1 MSGDALSGEGLM
13 GLPLVGVRVLDASH
27 IVAGPF
33 CSLIL
38 ADMGAEV
45 IKIERP
51 GSGELARGRGP
62 FVSGDGGGR
71 VSSRFLGV
79 NRNKKSVSIDL
90 RHPRCKR
97 AFEELVGASD
107 VLVDNWGAGAFRR
120 LGLGYERLREINPGL
135 VYASITGYG
144 DGAGRDG
151 DGAGVAGHRD
161 GSGRGGDGA
170 GRGGDGAGLGGPY
183 SGWPANNMAIQAMA
197 GWMEL
202 TGDPAGPPQAVG
214 DNVGDSIPGLWA
226 ALSIVL
232 ALETRRQTG
241 RGQFID
247 VAMYECLVA
256 HIESN
261 LNHYHATGAAPGR
274 SHDRMATAGV
284 TFRAKDGYVVLA
296 GARSAER
303 LRALWRTIGRPD
315 LAEDPRFLG
324 GETGGDFFVEE
335 FVPAIEG
342 WSVSRGKLEV
352 AEALVALGFS
362 MGMAQTME
370 ELAGCPHL
378 AGRGMFVETGDTLG
392 GRFRAAR
399 TPVRLTG
406 CVEPLAGT
414 PPGLGE
420 HNREILCGIGGMSV
434 AEVEALTAEGAL

>member
-1 MSGDALSGEGLM
+1 MSGDGGM
-13 GLPLVGVRVLDASH
+13 VLPLEGVRVLDATH

-51 GSGELARGRGP
+51 GTGDLARGRGP
-62 FVSGDGGGR
+62 FVAGADGGR

-107 VLVDNWGAGAFRR
+107 VLVDNWGSGAFRR

-135 VYASITGYG
+135 IYASITGYG
-144 DGAGRDG
+144 D
-151 DGAGVAGHRD
+151 
-161 GSGRGGDGA
+161 S
-170 GRGGDGAGLGGPY
+170 AGLTGPY
-183 SGWPANNMAIQAMA
+183 SRWPANNMAIQAMA

-202 TGDPAGPPQAVG
+202 TGDPDGRPQAVG
-214 DNVGDSIPGLWA
+214 DNIGDSIPGLWA

-232 ALETRRQTG
+232 ALETRRRTG
-241 RGQFID
+241 RGQQID
-247 VAMYECLVA
+247 VAMYECMVS

-261 LNHYHATGAAPGR
+261 MNHYHATGAAPGR

-284 TFRAKDGYVVLA
+284 TFRARDGYVVLA

-303 LRALWRTIGRPD
+303 LRALWQTVGRPD

-324 GETGGDFFVEE
+324 GETGGDFFVRE
-335 FVPAIEG
+335 FIPALEQ
-342 WSVSRGKLEV
+342 WSAHRGKLEI

-378 AGRGMFVETGDTLG
+378 AGRRMYVETGDTLG
-392 GRFRAAR
+392 GVFRSPR

-406 CVEPLAGT
+406 CAEPPAGT
-414 PPGLGE
+414 PPTLGQ
-420 HNREILCGIGGMSV
+420 HNREILGGIGGLTE
-434 AEVEALTAEGAL
+434 AELEGLVAEGAL